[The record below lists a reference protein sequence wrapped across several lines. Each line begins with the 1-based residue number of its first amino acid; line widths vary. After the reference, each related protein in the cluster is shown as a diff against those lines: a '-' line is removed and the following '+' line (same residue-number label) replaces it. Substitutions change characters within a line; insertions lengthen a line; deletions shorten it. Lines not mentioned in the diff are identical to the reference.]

1 MSDQPKVFCVQGG
14 RLLLPDGNLLETD
27 VIIVDGYIDSIGKTP
42 NSDTPIIKAS
52 GNLVL
57 PGVIDLHGDA
67 FERQIMPRAG
77 VSFPLELALG
87 ETDRQ
92 MLANGI
98 TTAFHGITYSWEPG
112 LRSRNTVVE
121 LMAAIEQMRFGCDT
135 KCHLRFETYNLAA
148 VEEVLQWLE
157 LGKIDLLAF
166 NNHMPSIQRKITSG
180 ESLSRFTE
188 RTGLNESDF
197 VEMVQHL
204 VDRREEVKGA
214 MIQLAKIAV
223 KNLVPM
229 ASHDDET
236 IETRQFYDS
245 LGCGIS
251 EFPLTAEA
259 TKEAN
264 RLGNQ
269 IILGAPNVVR
279 GGSHM
284 GSLGISAIET
294 ITNGFG
300 DILCSDY
307 FYPALAR
314 APFILATK
322 EILEF
327 VDSWKMVSTNPAKAA
342 GLHDR
347 GEISEGKRADL
358 VIINTA
364 EYHSIEVLATIVK
377 GRIEYKNGWV

>member
-1 MSDQPKVFCVQGG
+1 MFDNPEVFCVQGG
-14 RLLLPDGNLLETD
+14 RLLLSDGNLLETD
-27 VIIVDGYIDSIGKTP
+27 VIIADGYIESIGRKP
-42 NSDTPIIKAS
+42 SPDTPIIKAS

-57 PGVIDLHGDA
+57 PGAIDLHGDA

-121 LMAAIEQMRFGCDT
+121 LMAAIEQMRLACDT
-135 KCHLRFETYNLAA
+135 KCHLRFETYNLVA
-148 VEEVLQWLE
+148 VEEVLEWLE

-180 ESLSRFTE
+180 ESLVRFTE

-197 VEMVQHL
+197 IEMVRHL
-204 VDRREEVKGA
+204 VGRGEEVSGA
-214 MIQLAKIAV
+214 ATQLAKIAA
-223 KNLVPM
+223 KNSVPM
-229 ASHDDET
+229 VSHDDET
-236 IETRQFYDS
+236 VETRQFYDS
-245 LGCGIS
+245 LGCRVS
-251 EFPLTAEA
+251 EFPMTAEA

-269 IILGAPNVVR
+269 IILGAPNVLR

-284 GSLGISAIET
+284 GTLGISAIET
-294 ITNGFG
+294 IANGFG

-322 EILEF
+322 EILNL

-342 GLHDR
+342 GLDDR

-358 VIINTA
+358 VIINAT
-364 EYHSIEVLATIVK
+364 ESHSIVVLATIVK
-377 GRIEYKNGWV
+377 GRVAYKSGWV